1 MLTVKP
7 RDNRGLFSPW
17 HAGKNGRFHSAPGD
31 STGKNRRGEKMSKFE
46 QQMEKGGLV
55 FWLVAVVCSF
65 GLYGLLWFLLALGVV
80 FNP

>member
-1 MLTVKP
+1 
-7 RDNRGLFSPW
+7 
-17 HAGKNGRFHSAPGD
+17 
-31 STGKNRRGEKMSKFE
+31 MSKFE